1 MTAFTD
7 LMTRLGP
14 TRLAIL
20 GATSIV
26 LLAFFVFIISR
37 MGTPSMTVL
46 YSDLDPYDSGRVAG
60 RLQELDIPFEVGG
73 DSSTIMVPENQRD
86 ELLLSLAAD
95 GLPSN
100 GTIGNE
106 LIDQGSSF
114 GTTSFE
120 QQLRRVRALEGELAR
135 TISSIDQ
142 VRTARVHIVMPER
155 PVFARERRTATASV
169 LLHLSGRDIANE
181 QISAIRHI
189 VAHAVPELT
198 SDNVSITDQFGRILT
213 PRAGTDDEL
222 GDMRDTEAIR
232 RDLETRLEN
241 KIESILLPHVGQ
253 GRVRAQVTVNMD
265 FDRVTLNAESF
276 DPNGQVEIS
285 RQTVNEENSSEDG
298 DGGAPSVSVDEN
310 LPELEPIEPIGGGSA
325 SSRNAANRTE
335 EISNFV
341 VSRTVENTVRERGV
355 VRRQTVAVL
364 LDHVL
369 AFDEEGNP
377 TYTPRDEEQMQQ
389 LRVLVERAVGFD
401 AARGDE
407 LEMVN
412 MPFER
417 ADVGLA
423 DDAPIFLGLNR
434 AEMFRL
440 VEMGVLG
447 IVALLTILLVV
458 RPLVN
463 RMLDG
468 NEGEESAAEIQ
479 LNKLLTDQSAGL
491 QRALAGPDSGLYD
504 EDGEEGE
511 GGALIDVSQVEGQ
524 VRASAI
530 RKVGEIVEQHPEE
543 AVQVL
548 RVWLAQDT

>member
-1 MTAFTD
+1 
-7 LMTRLGP
+7 MTRLGP

>member
-1 MTAFTD
+1 
-7 LMTRLGP
+7 MTRLGP

-423 DDAPIFLGLNR
+423 DDAPVFLGLNR

>member
-423 DDAPIFLGLNR
+423 DDAPVFLGLNR